1 MSSEAIIN
9 VKLNLESDD
18 LASQV
23 DKINSELNKVTKN
36 AEKSSESQADASKK
50 ATEALKEQNKYTVD
64 LTRNGKGTIASQ
76 KETAALVKQIIRQE
90 QARAKTVKQAD
101 AAEAAREN
109 RAKKAAKEEEA
120 AEKRVQDARKKTLK
134 ATIDASVEL
143 KNITQSSLSQIK
155 NIALGTLTALGL
167 DELFGNVSSSL
178 QKAISDASSIVESE
192 NLLRATFNE
201 GADSMLAW
209 ADASATAYGLTNIEA
224 KKYLSFITGVLN
236 NTGVANDALESMTTN
251 YVRVVGDLA
260 SAFNTE
266 TADAFEAIRSGIAGN
281 TTAMQRYGVV
291 LSVANLQQFLNE
303 KGISATYKTLD
314 AASKQYV
321 RYAYIMKSTADIQG
335 DYTNTFDSF
344 ANSVKTLKG
353 EWQNFLALVG
363 QYAIPML
370 KPLISGLATVIA
382 YAQEVIKYLA
392 QIFGWEKYTSAEID
406 YSYAVKDNVEDT
418 ADAQADVTAEVKN
431 TNKAMKQGVK
441 LLDLYTLDFTK
452 DTSSTSTK
460 GTTDKAGQLDDIKGL
475 IDDIDYNIPDKIL
488 PEIDIDMS
496 KVKEI
501 GDNIAGAFN
510 VIKGV
515 WDNFFVPFLITP
527 IKNWLDDDLPGKIE
541 RLLNTA
547 LSLVSLY
554 FGVKFAP
561 KLVKALWNSLS
572 PQLKSTLG
580 TIGGTVVAAI
590 GGWSLGKAIADSI
603 SSGEWDIGSA
613 VSGVTTILGG
623 VATGFAAGGPL
634 GGAIAGLGAVA
645 GTAFGLLSETLD
657 NIDADI
663 DEVLDGT
670 ETYVSLLE
678 STSLVQFG
686 DKIAGQYNDIANSA
700 ESCQGTIDS
709 ATSQINSL
717 TLSPKTDASNIDS
730 LNTAFDELSAGL
742 DAMQEQVNKP
752 LAATFAESLTGEGGL
767 VSALGVTKD
776 EIEAATNALF
786 ELTTSDVKGQLE
798 EWRKLEAKR
807 TTVGLTEDEEKKA
820 EYLKSLISTY
830 SAANEQLISSED
842 LANLDLKS
850 VEDGLA
856 YVNTKVDEQIDAQ
869 KGMRDQF
876 EKNLEYW
883 ESIKT
888 QYKEGTAEYDE
899 AVKNIDA
906 AHAGLVLLDSQI
918 ADYRNALVDQLSE
931 IYDGALTEWKD
942 RAPKIAY
949 TAIKDADALWFDN
962 IFNIDASD
970 EQLLSLAKNLV
981 GPGSTLQGYM
991 ISEYGE
997 TMDSLSGLTE
1007 TDLAERI
1014 LTTEIYTKAK
1024 LGLKF
1029 ELDDEETE
1037 KSLNNA
1043 IEYFKTDTSRITE
1056 KGAGWGTW
1064 SIVGDALRK
1073 SATDAGFTASTLDDG
1088 VVEVTSKYDFKSL
1101 FETVPV
1107 NQQEVKDAVD
1117 KLTAPLD
1124 SVNKTAKDKAKEGGT
1139 AASEAFRSS
1148 YSESVESE
1156 DTTSKITDS
1165 VESGLTSALEDVET
1179 PAEAKVKGTDLAK
1192 SITSGMTDG
1201 FNTALAPESEF
1212 MKASEDLTN
1221 TLVNIPTK
1229 FETAFKNTINNIADY
1244 INSLVNSLKEQTSKL
1259 NLSSDNVTLG
1269 QLYNALTTS
1278 NFKIPALANG
1288 GVIPPGNP
1296 FLAVL
1301 GDQRRGMN
1309 VEAPVTVIRD
1319 AVRDVIQDTGTQT
1332 PVEVKVYIGDREIRD
1347 FVVDTITANNLIV
1360 G

>member
-101 AAEAAREN
+101 AAESAREN

-134 ATIDASVEL
+134 ATLDASVEL

-547 LSLVSLY
+547 LSLVNLY
-554 FGVKFAP
+554 FGASFLKK
-561 KLVKALWNSLS
+561 KLLTLWNNAS
-572 PQLKSTLG
+572 PTLKSVLG
-580 TIGGTVVAAI
+580 TIGGTITAAI
-590 GGWSLGKAIADSI
+590 GGWTLGKAIAESI
-603 SSGEWDIGSA
+603 TSGEVDIGTAVTSGINI
-613 VSGVTTILGG
+613 VSGILT
-623 VATGFAAGGPL
+623 AYISGGPL
-634 GGAIAGLGAVA
+634 GGIIAT
-645 GTAFGLLSETLD
+645 GTALITTIVSTAIESNKQYAEAATKAIDTAMSGTISLSEELESLPLFSKLDTLGDTLEGLDTANKNLGDSITTVVTNLD
-657 NIDADI
+657 NLSNSDFEPPEGLSRSEYAAQQLDTLNTSVNNFIDTTAKPIAAAFADS
-663 DEVLDGT
+663 LTGPGG
-670 ETYVSLLE
+670 LLE
-678 STSLVQFG
+678 STNQ
-686 DKIAGQYNDIANSA
+686 
-700 ESCQGTIDS
+700 
-709 ATSQINSL
+709 TSEGLKN
-717 TLSPKTDASNIDS
+717 T
-730 LNTAFDELSAGL
+730 LNTALELQAQDISGASQQLAELLAKTDPTPEELERIEVLKKRIESLNAVSKESEIASAFSDIDFSKPNELLDKAEELNTKYRTIQDSNTKFFKDMRADAEALGDDDLVAYWDLQIELSEAQTDNISVQIQDFVDRSQKQATDKLDTLQATKEYTIQYALESNITMDLDLDKESFDYTLDSILDGKSPVEYAAQELGLSHDQIVKLETEGKLDTAIVWTNLMAAKVKFGDFTFIGSNAARAQFQIGLRDFYAGWGVSVAFTDEGL
-742 DAMQEQVNKP
+742 QVTDVTNLSSYLSFHVEKVDTTN
-752 LAATFAESLTGEGGL
+752 LETKLNT
-767 VSALGVTKD
+767 VTKR
-776 EIEAATNALF
+776 IETRGKTLGTNAANA
-786 ELTTSDVKGQLE
+786 TS
-798 EWRKLEAKR
+798 EA
-807 TTVGLTEDEEKKA
+807 
-820 EYLKSLISTY
+820 
-830 SAANEQLISSED
+830 
-842 LANLDLKS
+842 
-850 VEDGLA
+850 
-856 YVNTKVDEQIDAQ
+856 
-869 KGMRDQF
+869 
-876 EKNLEYW
+876 
-883 ESIKT
+883 
-888 QYKEGTAEYDE
+888 TAEGFE
-899 AVKNIDA
+899 
-906 AHAGLVLLDSQI
+906 
-918 ADYRNALVDQLSE
+918 
-931 IYDGALTEWKD
+931 
-942 RAPKIAY
+942 
-949 TAIKDADALWFDN
+949 
-962 IFNIDASD
+962 SD
-970 EQLLSLAKNLV
+970 EN
-981 GPGSTLQGYM
+981 
-991 ISEYGE
+991 
-997 TMDSLSGLTE
+997 
-1007 TDLAERI
+1007 
-1014 LTTEIYTKAK
+1014 TTKMT
-1024 LGLKF
+1024 
-1029 ELDDEETE
+1029 
-1037 KSLNNA
+1037 NA
-1043 IEYFKTDTSRITE
+1043 IES
-1056 KGAGWGTW
+1056 
-1064 SIVGDALRK
+1064 
-1073 SATDAGFTASTLDDG
+1073 GF
-1088 VVEVTSKYDFKSL
+1088 
-1101 FETVPV
+1101 
-1107 NQQEVKDAVD
+1107 
-1117 KLTAPLD
+1117 
-1124 SVNKTAKDKAKEGGT
+1124 
-1139 AASEAFRSS
+1139 
-1148 YSESVESE
+1148 
-1156 DTTSKITDS
+1156 
-1165 VESGLTSALEDVET
+1165 TSALEDVET

-1201 FNTALAPESEF
+1201 FNMALAPESEF

-1319 AVRDVIQDTGTQT
+1319 AVHDVIQDTGTQT